1 MSHLDIGDLRCWK
14 ITWKL
19 VDMDFMLLKR
29 SLFLAHLNVHHN
41 LFMGVK
47 KKLEILK
54 EVVLS
59 STTSIFTSM
68 EPLLNQI

>member
-1 MSHLDIGDLRCWK
+1 
-14 ITWKL
+14 
-19 VDMDFMLLKR
+19 MDFMLLKR